1 MTDTAS
7 TGTETGSW
15 DHQVDLLVVGSGAGA
30 MTAAI
35 VACDRGADTLLI
47 EKSSQYGGSSAMSG
61 GSLWIPNNHLML
73 GAQVNDTRADALAYL
88 TSATAGRV
96 PGAKLEAYVD
106 AAPEM
111 LRYLTDRTHL
121 RCQALPH
128 YCDYYPTLPGSKPG
142 ARSIEADTFDGRL
155 LGEEVLQLREPSV
168 QTLIMGRVSM
178 TAAEARVLLVR
189 SRGWI
194 ALTLRLM
201 LRYALDLRWRLRSKR
216 DRALTMGNALVGR
229 LRLSLRDRG
238 IPLWLETPAR
248 ELVLEDG
255 RVVGVV
261 AERNG
266 RRVRIR
272 ARHGVI
278 LAAGGFEGSQAL
290 REKYLPNPTRAE
302 WSAANPQNTGDALL
316 MGLAVGAATDFLDD
330 AWWGPTTVVPGE
342 SRARML
348 VIEKSL
354 PGSILVNQAGARFVN
369 EAAPYID
376 VVRAM
381 YEKHASGTG
390 SVPAYLVFDGRFRR
404 SYPFGPFL
412 QSSQQPDRLI
422 SSYIDSGY
430 LRRSDTLRGLAEQLG
445 VDADGLEATVRKV
458 NEYARTGVD
467 LDFRRG
473 DNLFDRYYG
482 DQNIGPNPCLAPLQK
497 PPFYGIEAYAGD
509 LGTKGGLCTDER
521 ARVLRESG
529 EVIPGLYAVGN
540 CSAALMGPTYA
551 GAGATLGPAMTFG
564 YLAARDA
571 TPDR

>member
-1 MTDTAS
+1 MAEA
-7 TGTETGSW
+7 GTGSW
-15 DHQVDLLVVGSGAGA
+15 DHSVDLLVVGSGAGA

-35 VACDRGADTLLI
+35 VACDRGAETLLI
-47 EKSSQYGGSSAMSG
+47 EKSSQYGGASAMSG

-73 GAQVNDTRADALAYL
+73 DAEVNDTRTDALTYL
-88 TSATAGRV
+88 ASATAGRV
-96 PGAKLEAYVD
+96 PEEKLKAYVD
-106 AAPEM
+106 SAPEM
-111 LRYLTDRTHL
+111 LRYLTEKTHL

-128 YCDYYPTLPGSKPG
+128 YCDYYPTIPGSKPG

-155 LGEEVLQLREPSV
+155 LGEDVLRLREPAV

-178 TAAEARVLLVR
+178 TAAEARILLVR

-194 ALTLRLM
+194 GLMLRLM
-201 LRYALDLRWRLRSKR
+201 LRYALDVPWRFRSKR

-229 LRLSLRDRG
+229 LRLSLMDRG
-238 IPLWLETPAR
+238 IPLWLETPAC
-248 ELVLEDG
+248 ELVIADG
-255 RVVGVV
+255 RVEGVV
-261 AERNG
+261 AEREG

-272 ARHGVI
+272 ARKGVI

-302 WSAANPQNTGDALL
+302 WSAANPHNTGDALL

-342 SRARML
+342 TRARML
-348 VIEKSL
+348 VIEKGL
-354 PGSILVNQAGARFVN
+354 PGSILVNQAGERFVD

-381 YEKHASGTG
+381 YEKNAPGAG

-412 QSSQQPDRLI
+412 QSSQQPDLLI
-422 SSYIDSGY
+422 SSYIQNGY
-430 LRRSDTLRGLAEQLG
+430 LRKADTLRGLAAKLG
-445 VDADGLEATVRKV
+445 VDADGLEATVRKM
-458 NEYARTGVD
+458 NGYARTGVD
-467 LDFRRG
+467 LDFHRG
-473 DNLFDRYYG
+473 ENLFDRYYG
-482 DQNIGPNPCLAPLQK
+482 DKKIRPNPCLAPLET
-497 PPFYGIEAYAGD
+497 PPFYGIEAHAGD
-509 LGTKGGLCTDER
+509 LGTKGGLRTDAR
-521 ARVLRESG
+521 GRVLRGSG
-529 EVIPGLYAVGN
+529 EAIPGLYAVGN

-564 YLAARDA
+564 YIAARDA
-571 TPDR
+571 IPG

>member
-1 MTDTAS
+1 MAS
-7 TGTETGSW
+7 LPDGSTGSW
-15 DHQVDLLVVGSGAGA
+15 DHSVDLLVVGSGAGA

-35 VACDRGADTLLI
+35 VAHDRGAETLLI
-47 EKSSQYGGSSAMSG
+47 EKTDQYGGSSAMSG

-73 GAQVNDTRADALAYL
+73 DAEVNDTRADAVLYL
-88 TSATAGRV
+88 ESATAGRV
-96 PGAKLEAYVD
+96 PQARLHGYVD

-111 LRYLTDRTHL
+111 LRYLTEKTHL

-142 ARSIEADTFDGRL
+142 ARSIEAETFDGRL
-155 LGEEVLQLREPSV
+155 LGEEVLRLREPAV

-178 TAAEARVLLVR
+178 TAAEARILLVR
-189 SRGWI
+189 SPGWI
-194 ALTLRLM
+194 RLMLRLM
-201 LRYALDLRWRLRSKR
+201 LRYALDIPWRLRSKR

-229 LRLSLRDRG
+229 LRRSLMDRG

-261 AERNG
+261 AEREG
-266 RRVRIR
+266 RTVRIQ
-272 ARHGVI
+272 ARKGVV

-290 REKYLPNPTRAE
+290 REKYLPNPTRAD
-302 WSAANPQNTGDALL
+302 WSAANPHNTGDALT
-316 MGLAVGAATDFLDD
+316 MGIAVGAATDFLDD
-330 AWWGPTTVVPGE
+330 AWWGPTTCVPGE

-348 VIEKSL
+348 VIEKGL
-354 PGSILVNQAGARFVN
+354 PGSILVNQAGERFVN

-381 YEKHASGTG
+381 YAKNAPGVG

-412 QSSQQPDRLI
+412 QSSQQPDLAI
-422 SSYIDSGY
+422 GSYIRNGY
-430 LRRSDTLRGLAEQLG
+430 LRKSDTLRGLAAQLG
-445 VDADGLEATVRKV
+445 IDADGLEATVRKM
-458 NEYARTGVD
+458 NGYARAGVD
-467 LDFRRG
+467 LDFHRG
-473 DNLFDRYYG
+473 ENLFDRYYG
-482 DQNIGPNPCLAPLQK
+482 DKNVRPNPCLAPLET

-509 LGTKGGLCTDER
+509 LGTKGGLRADER
-521 ARVLRESG
+521 GRVLRESG

-571 TPDR
+571 IPG

>member
-1 MTDTAS
+1 MTDIAS
-7 TGTETGSW
+7 TDTETGSW

-47 EKSSQYGGSSAMSG
+47 EKSSQYGGASAMSG

-73 GAQVNDTRADALAYL
+73 DAQVNDTRADALTYL

-96 PGAKLEAYVD
+96 PEAKLEAYVD

-111 LRYLTDRTHL
+111 LRYLTDRAHL

-155 LGEEVLQLREPSV
+155 LGEEVLRLREPSV

-201 LRYALDLRWRLRSKR
+201 LRYALDLPWRLRSKR

-261 AERNG
+261 AEREG

-482 DQNIGPNPCLAPLQK
+482 DQNIGPNPCLAPLEK

-509 LGTKGGLCTDER
+509 LGTKGGLRTDER
-521 ARVLRESG
+521 ARVLRDSG